1 MVWFIDRRW
10 KKKYLKGIAE
20 FIKGVGNNKED
31 VDEDESRVKDFLKKH
46 DKDNKGYVSEEEF
59 IGFYKEALKDKK
71 HVVWKN
77 LKMMDIRED
86 LTKKDEPFD
95 IKYFE
100 NEKLPR
106 YQLGNDIEFIKS
118 IIKQYYKNPKTNYIL
133 IEFLMFLT
141 TNEMI
146 YNEVL
151 NMFNSEGEDKNS
163 FINKILETENKYIE
177 LNYIFIIIESILQDL
192 EINLYLNN
200 SSNKNEIDFEDKEY
214 SLQIVDLSLG
224 HVFMNDVP
232 NRNLLLKGSP
242 KRMAEIELF
251 LDISSDHGD
260 F

>member
-1 MVWFIDRRW
+1 M
-10 KKKYLKGIAE
+10 KKKKKKNYREELLINGELNPKLDKILKEWYDLFTEGEKKMYPKGIAE
-20 FIKGVGNNKED
+20 FIKGVSNNKED

-141 TNEMI
+141 T
-146 YNEVL
+146 
-151 NMFNSEGEDKNS
+151 KC
-163 FINKILETENKYIE
+163 
-177 LNYIFIIIESILQDL
+177 
-192 EINLYLNN
+192 
-200 SSNKNEIDFEDKEY
+200 
-214 SLQIVDLSLG
+214 
-224 HVFMNDVP
+224 
-232 NRNLLLKGSP
+232 
-242 KRMAEIELF
+242 
-251 LDISSDHGD
+251 
-260 F
+260 